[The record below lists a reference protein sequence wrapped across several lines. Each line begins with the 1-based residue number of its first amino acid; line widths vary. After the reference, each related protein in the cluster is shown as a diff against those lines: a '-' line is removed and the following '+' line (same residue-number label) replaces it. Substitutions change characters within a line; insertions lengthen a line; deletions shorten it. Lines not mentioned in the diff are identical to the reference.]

1 MSLNSDRLLT
11 LARQDAFRPSGRFE
25 CLAEDH
31 VPFDHL
37 TGQTRYEQML
47 IQTVTGPE
55 GLCLVFG
62 AAGTGKTSLI
72 SWACHHL
79 PESHVALRVPVAALE
94 DPGDVKVLAG
104 TVIVSAARATADLT
118 DEQRTDLASTA
129 ADRRTTR
136 PAGKTFRRGT
146 LGGGPV
152 PAQLHLDLG
161 ALYEEYEREGL
172 PVDRF
177 HGLDRLISIFVE
189 RQKYLVLVLEDTD
202 AMAGGPGQQA
212 DRFLSAVLVL
222 SRELDAPIIVAVQD
236 HHRGASY
243 DRLRQAGREIDI
255 PTLANTENALRSIV
269 ARRLHRADLDSA
281 PVSEILDDAAIT
293 GLVSVYDE
301 SGGNLRQ
308 LLAVLQS
315 ALDHAVDEQADLLT
329 FPHIR
334 YGIQATRRT
343 R

>member
-55 GLCLVFG
+55 GLCLVFC

-136 PAGKTFRRGT
+136 PAGKTFRRG
-146 LGGGPV
+146 
-152 PAQLHLDLG
+152 
-161 ALYEEYEREGL
+161 
-172 PVDRF
+172 
-177 HGLDRLISIFVE
+177 
-189 RQKYLVLVLEDTD
+189 
-202 AMAGGPGQQA
+202 
-212 DRFLSAVLVL
+212 
-222 SRELDAPIIVAVQD
+222 
-236 HHRGASY
+236 
-243 DRLRQAGREIDI
+243 
-255 PTLANTENALRSIV
+255 
-269 ARRLHRADLDSA
+269 
-281 PVSEILDDAAIT
+281 
-293 GLVSVYDE
+293 
-301 SGGNLRQ
+301 
-308 LLAVLQS
+308 
-315 ALDHAVDEQADLLT
+315 
-329 FPHIR
+329 
-334 YGIQATRRT
+334 
-343 R
+343 